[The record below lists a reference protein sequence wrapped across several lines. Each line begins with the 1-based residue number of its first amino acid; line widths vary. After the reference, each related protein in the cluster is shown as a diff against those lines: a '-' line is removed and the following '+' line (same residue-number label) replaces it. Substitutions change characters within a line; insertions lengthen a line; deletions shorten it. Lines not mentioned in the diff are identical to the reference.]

1 MNANRPNDRRT
12 GVVLP
17 TVLVLMLTISLV
29 VGLLS
34 RFSVRSMRLTRR
46 TLDVRRA
53 FVVAEAGLGCGVM
66 RVKNLLM
73 DGGVSGFYANH
84 ASIEA
89 PSSPDPEYEL
99 RLLVRPISSSSSGGA
114 TVSEEGSIEVISGAR
129 NLESGVSCAL
139 RVTISAVGES
149 LSDYA
154 VFYDGDL
161 EANVGDANSSLT
173 FVGKIHANGNIY
185 VSKNVTFDKNLTCN
199 GTFLHRRKTTM
210 SRDDNNGDKNYR
222 KVFLRYGN
230 DNEMSADEK
239 AGQQLVNTWNGSS
252 YIDEEIGS
260 DWIAQSSLYYGNAIQ
275 TGQNGI
281 SKLAPP
287 INVDDVQHTLIEPPK
302 DSSDPNYHPETE
314 AQKFAN
320 KAALTLHVYSDG
332 SFTLK
337 DNTVGG
343 GTIISRAESLS
354 NQSELYSPGYWKGTY
369 GNGNEFTWP
378 GWWEDAAHE
387 YNGYVPKP
395 NESWMQNVEWVSL
408 YTPPKSEDD
417 PNWLSNYPGLNH
429 PGDATHIRGFQR
441 IGASLDGYSW
451 AASMNNE
458 LNTGVSSA
466 GPAHRVYYA
475 KNPKTGAYILKKK
488 GVGVQTVHKDSADP
502 DEVDLLG
509 NLFFDRRQGYMM
521 APVDIYLDEF
531 LSMPAVK
538 SALQNAQGGEVGI
551 DKILYVEMDD
561 PELVKGPKCSTTEV
575 DENGKPKHAS
585 PLKVLSDGY
594 PLPCVRIRNGADPGT
609 DLSIVTDL
617 PVYVEG
623 DFNTTSIGTHEDGSE
638 QYRSTL
644 IAGDRITQLSR
655 NWQDGNFIP
664 CVGALGG
671 AHGVHV
677 VDNYGKIVNEA
688 GTDVKN
694 LNGGAWTVKIDDA
707 RRDAKTTT
715 LNSVVMT
722 GIFPSLVIAGNTNQ
736 ERGYSG
742 GLENIF
748 RFLEDWGGTES
759 RFNGSIIC
767 LWDTQKLDRIWE
779 SPAKVANSGLG
790 GGNIYYKAPKRVWS
804 YNRMSPPGMPGF
816 FAVREATWERVAW
829 SSVDWSDGSS
839 GGGGEGGGEGGG

>member
-1 MNANRPNDRRT
+1 MKAERANDRRT

-17 TVLVLMLTISLV
+17 TVLVVLLTVCLV
-29 VGLLS
+29 VGLLA
-34 RFSVRSMRLTRR
+34 RFSVRSMRLARR
-46 TLDVRRA
+46 TLDVQRA
-53 FVVAEAGLGCGVM
+53 FVVAEAGLGYGVI
-66 RVKNLLM
+66 RAKNMLM
-73 DGGVSGFYANH
+73 DGGVSGFYANY
-84 ASIEA
+84 SSVEA
-89 PSSPDPEYEL
+89 PATPDPEYEL

-222 KVFLRYGN
+222 KVFLRWGN

-239 AGQQLVNTWNGSS
+239 AGQQLVNTWNGST

-260 DWIAQSSLYYGNAIQ
+260 EWISQSLRYYGNAIQ

-287 INVDDVQHTLIEPPK
+287 INVDDIQHTLIEPPK

-332 SFTLK
+332 SFTLR
-337 DNTVGG
+337 DNTAGG
-343 GTIISRAESLS
+343 GTIISRGDSLS
-354 NQSELYSPGYWKGTY
+354 NQSELYSPGYWKVTQLSTGNVQNRPGCWY
-369 GNGNEFTWP
+369 GPFGIGYQFP
-378 GWWEDAAHE
+378 DKEDWGSD
-387 YNGYVPKP
+387 YK
-395 NESWMQNVEWVSL
+395 WEWVGR
-408 YTPPKSEDD
+408 YTPPKDENDTE
-417 PNWLSNYPGLNH
+417 WILNH
-429 PGDATHIRGFQR
+429 GT
-441 IGASLDGYSW
+441 ASSSYWGGYFNTKTSGYSW
-451 AASMNNE
+451 ADSMKNE

-475 KNPKTGAYILKKK
+475 KNAKTGSYILKKK
-488 GVGVQTVHKDSADP
+488 GFGVQTVHKDSADP

-531 LSMPAVK
+531 LKQPGVK
-538 SALQNAQGGEVGI
+538 AALQNAQGGDVGI
-551 DKILYVEMDD
+551 DKILYVEMDE
-561 PELVKGPKCSTTEV
+561 PELVKGPKCSTSEV
-575 DENGKPKHAS
+575 DEYGKPKHAS
-585 PLKVLSDGY
+585 PLTVLSDGY
-594 PLPCVRIRNGADPGT
+594 PLPCVRIRNGSNPGT

-644 IAGDRITQLSR
+644 IAGDRVTQLSK

-664 CVGALGG
+664 CVGGLGG

-688 GTDVKN
+688 GKDVAN
-694 LNGGAWTVKIDDA
+694 LKGGAWTVAITDA

-722 GIFPSLVIAGNTNQ
+722 GIFPSLVIDGNTNQ

-829 SSVDWSDGSS
+829 SDYFSD
-839 GGGGEGGGEGGG
+839 